1 MKIIKLEEK
10 ELEFMAT
17 LDTISVR
24 KYLMNKYGVTYD
36 EHVEC
41 VIEEK
46 SDKTKEQDFTKS
58 FIDDK
63 LKEEF
68 KWN

>member
-24 KYLMNKYGVTYD
+24 KYLMNKYGVTYG

-41 VIEEK
+41 VIEEN
-46 SDKTKEQDFTKS
+46 SDKTKEHDSKKS

-68 KWN
+68 K